1 MLSISSLF
9 LVCALLPWL
18 AHAMSDSRMAH
29 LRRETV
35 DMFHH
40 GFSNYME
47 HAFPEDEVRKTLFH
61 HDKSLDNRLER

>member
-1 MLSISSLF
+1 MLLITSL
-9 LVCALLPWL
+9 LLACALLPWT
-18 AHAMSDSRMAH
+18 ARGMSDDRIVR

-47 HAFPEDEVRKTLFH
+47 HAFPEDEVRCPLLPL
-61 HDKSLDNRLER
+61 SS